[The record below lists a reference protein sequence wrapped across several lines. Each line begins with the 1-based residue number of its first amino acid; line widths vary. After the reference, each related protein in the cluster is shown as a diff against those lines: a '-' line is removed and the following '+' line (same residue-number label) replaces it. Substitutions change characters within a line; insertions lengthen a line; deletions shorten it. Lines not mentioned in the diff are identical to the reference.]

1 MAVSEETLRNPKNRI
16 INGELHIYCEED
28 GNFYPK
34 FKDSGAGYRLEL
46 DEKYFIYVAEGDTVD
61 LSDERNREYET
72 YMLSLWYGE
81 ARREYLY
88 EHYHDVYVDLA
99 THNRLRSYLIE
110 IDKQAVQMEADIM
123 AAQMEAEGLTEEY
136 KENDPIGWAQLTNG
150 IRYAARDAVQEQ
162 LIFVPPLGYTE
173 EDADDYEQDEDDL

>member
-34 FKDSGAGYRLEL
+34 FMDSGDGYRLEL

-81 ARREYLY
+81 ARQKYLY
-88 EHYHDVYVDLA
+88 EHYHAVYVDLE
-99 THNRLRSYLIE
+99 THNKLRSYLIE
-110 IDKQAVQMEADIM
+110 LDKQAVQMEADIM
-123 AAQMEAEGLTEEY
+123 AAQMEAEGLDEAY
-136 KENDPIGWAQLTNG
+136 KAKDPIGWARLTNG

>member
-28 GNFYPK
+28 GNYYPK

-72 YMLSLWYGE
+72 YMLTPWYGE

-88 EHYHDVYVDLA
+88 EHYHAVYVDLA
-99 THNRLRSYLIE
+99 THNKMRSYLIE
-110 IDKQAVQMEADIM
+110 IDKQAQQMEADIV
-123 AAQMEAEGLTEEY
+123 AAQMEAEGLDEAY
-136 KENDPIGWAQLTNG
+136 KRKDHIQWARLLTG
-150 IRYAARDAVQEQ
+150 IEHAARDAVQEQ